1 MVLVSGK
8 EIFSETEW
16 MALVKELSLS
26 PRQAQVV
33 KCLFLGHS
41 DRQIALEL
49 QMAVPTV
56 RSHLSRLFSRFDVED
71 RTELVLYVFSRFRQ
85 EYSHL

>member
-1 MVLVSGK
+1 MVLVSGT
-8 EIFSETEW
+8 EIFSENEW
-16 MALVKELSLS
+16 MALVEEVI
-26 PRQAQVV
+26 R
-33 KCLFLGHS
+33 CLFLGYS
-41 DRQIALEL
+41 DRQIALKL